1 MAYFVSSTTD
11 QNYYFEDS
19 IAYTEDHI
27 RVRKLCWCDA
37 PSKLEESTLCSH
49 FAEFGHV
56 LQIQTVRFEMDASM
70 FQSGSVLYANDKDA
84 ARALMSTHMLNGVI
98 FMVQPSDSW
107 EQPDA
112 YGTPEEEV
120 NHQGPSPI
128 LALNDDCL
136 EHIMAKLGLQDRLR
150 FARSCLRFRAILQ
163 ASASLHTSLDL
174 IQFRRLT
181 VWDIRDYFQLFG
193 AHIQTLIGDFETEHS
208 ERLAEFIRDYCSSL
222 RSIQVICNPQ
232 LGLHLHTMI
241 ANKSQLEELQ
251 LSNSDIDDEALFD
264 LQDLSFAGGASDY
277 SRSVYNL

>member
-1 MAYFVSSTTD
+1 
-11 QNYYFEDS
+11 
-19 IAYTEDHI
+19 
-27 RVRKLCWCDA
+27 
-37 PSKLEESTLCSH
+37 
-49 FAEFGHV
+49 
-56 LQIQTVRFEMDASM
+56 
-70 FQSGSVLYANDKDA
+70 
-84 ARALMSTHMLNGVI
+84 MSTHMLNGVI

-150 FARSCLRFRAILQ
+150 FARSCLRFRASFQ

-174 IQFRRLT
+174 SQFRGLT
-181 VWDIRDYFQLFG
+181 VWDIRDFFQLFG
-193 AHIQTLIGDFETEHS
+193 AHIQTMTGVFKTDHS

-222 RSIQVICNPQ
+222 RSMQVICNPQ

-264 LQDLSFAGGASDY
+264 LQDLINLRKLNLSRGTLTGYTLDKLPISVEELVLDECPYLSDTYLTDMCLRLPKLRKLSIRNVLKSSFRIFETMEKESSCPSLEVLRITIA
-277 SRSVYNL
+277 